1 MIRRTPKS
9 IRTDTILPYPTLFRS
24 QSAVAQQL
32 LVETARRDAQ
42 VGAFEIGFGKAG
54 EARKLTA
61 DLRSFLA
68 LQFLALEQRGGIG
81 ADRPLPGFL
90 DERLARWRARLP
102 TIERG
107 CAHRREAGDRRHLD
121 SRRVGARRQLLHRL
135 GERPGGEE
143 GVSMSRSQLWT

>member
-1 MIRRTPKS
+1 MRIS
-9 IRTDTILPYPTLFRS
+9 DWSSDVCSSDLIILARIAAVEPPDGEA
-24 QSAVAQQL
+24 AVAQQL

-61 DLRSFLA
+61 DLRAFLA

-90 DERLARWRARLP
+90 DERLARWRRRLAM
-102 TIERG
+102 IDRG
-107 CAHRREAGDRRHLD
+107 CGNRRQVGDRRQLVA
-121 SRRVGARRQLLHRL
+121 RRVDRKSTRL
-135 GERPGGEE
+135 NSSP
-143 GVSMSRSQLWT
+143 